1 MNIFAYLRDGDRT
14 DANKIRVMADSP
26 LLLVKLGEE
35 NPAELP
41 EGKTVAEYRAEQE
54 AAGVEFRY
62 RLISFADWMKDN
74 ASELVEKWQGVHA
87 QSIYPVAA
95 PGTFWNEYNPAGDA
109 QDWDIK
115 LLSLETGEPVDTDA
129 DYVAEVKKAILE
141 KNTVVRDGIDRINVA
156 SRYEKPAQE
165 AQEGSEGTDTAADTT
180 EGGEAAPSEAGEA
193 TGDAGTDQAAA

>member
-26 LLLVKLGEE
+26 LLLVLLGEE
-35 NPAELP
+35 TPSVVP
-41 EGKTVAEYRAEQE
+41 EGKTVAEHRAEQE
-54 AAGVEFRY
+54 TAGVEFRY
-62 RLISFADWMKDN
+62 RLISFSDWMKDN
-74 ASELVEKWQGVHA
+74 SSELLEKWQGFHKD
-87 QSIYPVAA
+87 SIYPVAA

-141 KNTVVRDGIDRINVA
+141 KNLTAEGKINVT
-156 SRYEKPAQE
+156 SRYEKPAE
-165 AQEGSEGTDTAADTT
+165 VVQEGAEATDTAADTT
-180 EGGEAAPSEAGEA
+180 EGAEAAPSEAGEA
-193 TGDAGTDQAAA
+193 TGDTGADQAAA